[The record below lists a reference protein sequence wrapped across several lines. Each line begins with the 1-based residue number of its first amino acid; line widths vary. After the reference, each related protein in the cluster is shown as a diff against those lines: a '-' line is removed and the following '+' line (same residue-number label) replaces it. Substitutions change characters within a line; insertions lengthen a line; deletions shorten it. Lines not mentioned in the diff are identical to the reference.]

1 VELDPGDPPSVELEP
16 PDEPEAPDD
25 PEAADELEPEG
36 EPLDEL
42 ELLEEAEPLPYDK
55 LPLEVELPADAWSG
69 GRNWPLFRP

>member
-16 PDEPEAPDD
+16 PDEPEEPA
-25 PEAADELEPEG
+25 ELAPEG

-42 ELLEEAEPLPYDK
+42 EPLEVAEPLPYDK

-69 GRNWPLFRP
+69 ARNWPLFRP